1 MQQLNA
7 KSLPAS
13 TVWSSLRRFT
23 KSKDNSSAAVKTM
36 FVSVLIL
43 LVNMLTG
50 VLTARYLGPTGR
62 GNRPLW

>member
-1 MQQLNA
+1 MQQSSA
-7 KSLPAS
+7 KSLPANR
-13 TVWSSLRRFT
+13 VWSTFRRFT

-62 GNRPLW
+62 GSRPPW